1 MVAMAAGAAA
11 TATTAREY
19 STFEVQCIQAAC
31 TLTPDVC
38 AAELPKVFVPML
50 EEGGTK
56 IRTQWVMREFLVPDE
71 DDNFNAIHDLTTEE
85 IAEDFKNLDFGFN
98 GNTG

>member
-1 MVAMAAGAAA
+1 MYPSCLYAD
-11 TATTAREY
+11 
-19 STFEVQCIQAAC
+19 
-31 TLTPDVC
+31 PDVC

-71 DDNFNAIHDLTTEE
+71 DGNFNAIHDLTTEK